1 MRVWRFGIRS
11 ADEGAVR
18 SVIVDTLTLRERE
31 LMATNS
37 ELSNAFD
44 ISLIP
49 LRLGSEVAGRHP
61 VRLRKSPA
69 PGIEFGDRLLSKGL
83 KYRDVTAIHVADS
96 VAAGAGVAV
105 GGYSMGNGP
114 RFEGFTHI
122 VAIKTERVR
131 GHGMNLRYERAVHV
145 GAAVMARDAIES
157 GGASGFVPKAHK
169 SAGSTERAGTSVGDG
184 TLRPFTPRSGA
195 GSPGSDAWNQHVR
208 PLRTLC
214 AMTSISS

>member
-1 MRVWRFGIRS
+1 
-11 ADEGAVR
+11 
-18 SVIVDTLTLRERE
+18 
-31 LMATNS
+31 MATNG

-69 PGIEFGDRLLSKGL
+69 PGIEFGDRLLSNGL
-83 KYRDVTAIHVADS
+83 KHRDVTAIHVADS

-157 GGASGFVPKAHK
+157 GCASGFVPKAHRCRIN
-169 SAGSTERAGTSVGDG
+169 GEGGHVG
-184 TLRPFTPRSGA
+184 R
-195 GSPGSDAWNQHVR
+195 
-208 PLRTLC
+208 
-214 AMTSISS
+214 